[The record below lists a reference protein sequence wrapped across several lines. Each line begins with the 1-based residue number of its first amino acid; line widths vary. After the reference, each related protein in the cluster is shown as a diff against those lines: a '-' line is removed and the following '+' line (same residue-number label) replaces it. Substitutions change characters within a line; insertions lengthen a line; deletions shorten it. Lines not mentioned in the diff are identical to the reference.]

1 MKVNE
6 TKPISLQYAATT
18 SEAGYRRLEAA
29 MLQMGHLR
37 NALIRHRNVARGS
50 HRHAF
55 TFKLQNA
62 HITDL
67 HRHDPQFNPY
77 SRRLLESVAKEVNK
91 SYSTYFKRPEVGRP
105 QTASPYHNRTLEISE
120 PTNKHLKFSKKG
132 WANIRIK
139 GLPVIKFRTDQRLP
153 ENEQP
158 KVIRITLK
166 PRRIVVSLIY
176 QKVPKDIGAPDRES
190 VGIDP
195 GVKHN
200 ITAVS
205 DDGTVLQIPGFNSKP
220 HLKVKRRLLHKM
232 QRQRDAALQDGRAR
246 FTSQTTRTGKTKR
259 RFRWNEQPSKGYL
272 KTLAQLRR
280 VEQKRQDSTTGYQ
293 HRLSHQ
299 LVRDHQVI
307 CIEDTATANLT
318 RSAKGTTEE
327 PGKNVRQKSGLNRS
341 ILAQGWYGL
350 RTKIEYKADWYERQ
364 FVAVPAHHT
373 SQRCSACGHVAAGN
387 RVSQAVFKCLSCDH
401 EPNAD
406 VNAAE
411 NIRRQG
417 VETLAR
423 AGNLSLGVP
432 PETLAVNKR
441 NTTRH
446 KSDSRCTH
454 ELALRKE

>member
-1 MKVNE
+1 MKANE
-6 TKPISLQYAATT
+6 TKPTTLQYRATT
-18 SEAGYRRLEAA
+18 SEAGYRHLEQAL
-29 MLQMGHLR
+29 LQMGHLR
-37 NALIRHRNVARGS
+37 NALIRHRNAARGS

-62 HITDL
+62 HLTDL

-120 PTNKHLKFSKKG
+120 PANKHLKFSKKG
-132 WANIRIK
+132 WATVHVK

-166 PRRIVVSLIY
+166 PRRLVVSLTY
-176 QKVPKDIGAPDRES
+176 QLEPKTIGAPDRES

-195 GVKHN
+195 GVKQN

-205 DDGTVLQIPGFNSKP
+205 DDGNILQIPGFNSKP
-220 HLKVKRRLLHKM
+220 HLKVKRRLLRKM
-232 QRQRDAALQDGRAR
+232 KRQRDQALKDGRAR
-246 FTSQTTRTGKTKR
+246 FISQKTRTGKTKR

-272 KTLAQLRR
+272 KTLAQLRK
-280 VEQKRQDSTTGYQ
+280 VEQKRQDSMRGYQ
-293 HRLSHQ
+293 HRISHQ
-299 LVRDHQVI
+299 IVRDHQII
-307 CIEDTATANLT
+307 CIEDTAIHNMT
-318 RSAKGTTEE
+318 RSAKGTIEK
-327 PGKNVRQKSGLNRS
+327 PGRNVKQKAGLNRS
-341 ILAQGWYGL
+341 IIAQGWYGL

-373 SQRCSACGHVAAGN
+373 SQRCSECGSVDAGN
-387 RVSQAVFKCLSCDH
+387 RVSQELFRCLSCEH
-401 EPNAD
+401 EMNAD
-406 VNAAE
+406 INAAE
-411 NIRRQG
+411 NIRRLG
-417 VETLAR
+417 VETQAR
-423 AGNLSLGVP
+423 AGNSSLGVP
-432 PETLAVNKR
+432 PETIAVNKR
-441 NTTRH
+441 IKPRH
-446 KSDSRCTH
+446 KAVSRCTH

>member
-1 MKVNE
+1 MKANE
-6 TKPISLQYAATT
+6 TKPTTLQYQATT
-18 SEAGYRRLEAA
+18 SEAGYRHLEQAL
-29 MLQMGHLR
+29 LQMGHLH
-37 NALIRHRNVARGS
+37 NALIRHRNAARGS

-62 HITDL
+62 HLTDL

-77 SRRLLESVAKEVNK
+77 SRRLLESVAKAVNK

-105 QTASPYHNRTLEISE
+105 QTASPYRNRTLEISE
-120 PTNKHLKFSKKG
+120 PANKHLKFSKKG
-132 WANIRIK
+132 WASVHVK
-139 GLPVIKFRTDQRLP
+139 GLPVIRFRTDQRLP
-153 ENEQP
+153 ANEQP

-166 PRRIVVSLIY
+166 PRRLVVSLVY

-232 QRQRDAALQDGRAR
+232 QRQRDAALQDRRAR
-246 FTSQTTRTGKTKR
+246 FTSQTTHTGKTKR
-259 RFRWNEQPSKGYL
+259 RFRWNDQPSKSYL
-272 KTLAQLRR
+272 KTLAQLRK
-280 VEQKRQDSTTGYQ
+280 VEQKRQDSMNGHQ
-293 HRLSHQ
+293 HRISHQ
-299 LVRDHQVI
+299 LVKDHKII
-307 CIEDTATANLT
+307 CIEDTQTSNMT
-318 RSAKGTTEE
+318 RSAKGTAEE
-327 PGKNVRQKSGLNRS
+327 PGKNVRQKAGLNRS
-341 ILAQGWYGL
+341 ILAQGWYGT

-364 FVAVPAHHT
+364 FIAVPAHHT
-373 SQRCSACGHVAAGN
+373 SQRCSDCGYVEAGN
-387 RVSQAVFKCLSCDH
+387 RVSQELFRCLSCEH
-401 EPNAD
+401 EINAD
-406 VNAAE
+406 INAAE

-423 AGNLSLGVP
+423 AGNISLGVP

-446 KSDSRCTH
+446 KADPRCTH
-454 ELALRKE
+454 

>member
-1 MKVNE
+1 MKTNE
-6 TKPISLQYAATT
+6 TKPIPLQYAATT
-18 SEAGYRRLEAA
+18 SEAGYRRLEAG

-37 NALIRHRNVARGS
+37 NALIRHRNAARSS

-62 HITDL
+62 HLTDL
-67 HRHDPQFNPY
+67 HRNDPDFNAY
-77 SRRLLESVAKEVNK
+77 SRRLLESVAREVNK
-91 SYSTYFKRPEVGRP
+91 SYSTYFKHPDVGWPR
-105 QTASPYHNRTLEISE
+105 TASPYHNRTLEISE
-120 PTNKHLKFSKKG
+120 PGTRHLKARGNG
-132 WANIRIK
+132 WAEIRIK
-139 GLPVIKFRTDQRLP
+139 GLPVIRFRTDRRLP
-153 ENEQP
+153 DNEQP

-166 PRRIVVSLIY
+166 PRRLVVSLTY
-176 QKVPKDIGAPDRES
+176 QLEPKTIGAPDRES

-205 DDGTVLQIPGFNSKP
+205 DDGTILQIPGFDSKP
-220 HLKVKRRLLHKM
+220 HLKTKRRLLRKM

-272 KTLAQLRR
+272 KTLAQLRK
-280 VEQKRQDSTTGYQ
+280 VEQKRQDSMNGHQ
-293 HRLSHQ
+293 HRLSPQ
-299 LVRDHQVI
+299 LVKDHKII
-307 CIEDTATANLT
+307 CIEDTQTSNMT
-318 RSAKGTTEE
+318 RSAKGTAEE
-327 PGKNVRQKSGLNRS
+327 PGRNVKQKAGLNRS

-364 FVAVPAHHT
+364 FMAVPAHHT
-373 SQRCSACGHVAAGN
+373 SQRCSDCGHVDAGN
-387 RVSQAVFKCLSCDH
+387 RVSQELFRCLSCEH
-401 EPNAD
+401 EMNAD
-406 VNAAE
+406 INAAE

-423 AGNLSLGVP
+423 AGNISLGVP

-441 NTTRH
+441 NKTRH
-446 KSDSRCTH
+446 KADPRCTH

>member
-1 MKVNE
+1 MKANE
-6 TKPISLQYAATT
+6 TKPTTLQYRATT
-18 SEAGYRRLEAA
+18 SEAGYRHLEQAL
-29 MLQMGHLR
+29 LQMGHLR
-37 NALIRHRNVARGS
+37 NALIRHRNAARGS

-62 HITDL
+62 HLTDL

-120 PTNKHLKFSKKG
+120 PANKHLKFSKKG
-132 WANIRIK
+132 WATVHVK

-166 PRRIVVSLIY
+166 PRRLVVSLTY
-176 QKVPKDIGAPDRES
+176 QLEPKTIGAPDRES

-195 GVKHN
+195 GVKQN

-205 DDGTVLQIPGFNSKP
+205 DDGNILQIPGFNSKP
-220 HLKVKRRLLHKM
+220 HLKVKRRLLRKM
-232 QRQRDAALQDGRAR
+232 KRQRDQALKDGRAR
-246 FTSQTTRTGKTKR
+246 FISQKTRTGKTKR

-272 KTLAQLRR
+272 KTLAQLRK
-280 VEQKRQDSTTGYQ
+280 VEQKRQDSMRGYQ
-293 HRLSHQ
+293 HRISHQ
-299 LVRDHQVI
+299 IVRDHQII
-307 CIEDTATANLT
+307 CIEDTAIHNMT
-318 RSAKGTTEE
+318 RSAKGTIEK
-327 PGKNVRQKSGLNRS
+327 PGRNVKQKAGLNRS

-373 SQRCSACGHVAAGN
+373 SQRCSECGSVDAGN
-387 RVSQAVFKCLSCDH
+387 RVSQELFRCLSCEH
-401 EPNAD
+401 EMNAD
-406 VNAAE
+406 INAAE
-411 NIRRQG
+411 NIRRLG
-417 VETLAR
+417 VETQAR
-423 AGNLSLGVP
+423 AGNSSLGVP
-432 PETLAVNKR
+432 PETIAVNKR
-441 NTTRH
+441 IKPRH
-446 KSDSRCTH
+446 KAVSRCTH

>member
-1 MKVNE
+1 MKANE
-6 TKPISLQYAATT
+6 TKTTTLQYRATT
-18 SEAGYRRLEAA
+18 SQAGYRRIEDAL
-29 MLQMGHLR
+29 LQMGHLR
-37 NALIRHRNVARGS
+37 NALIRHRNSARSS

-55 TFKLQNA
+55 TLNIQNA
-62 HITDL
+62 HLTDL

-77 SRRLLESVAKEVNK
+77 SRRLLESVAKAVNK
-91 SYSTYFKRPEVGRP
+91 SYSTYFKRTEVGRP
-105 QTASPYHNRTLEISE
+105 QTTSPYHNRTLEISE
-120 PTNKHLKFSKKG
+120 PSTRHLKARGNG
-132 WANIRIK
+132 WAEIRIK

-158 KVIRITLK
+158 KVIRLTLK
-166 PRRIVVSLIY
+166 PRRLVVSLVY

-220 HLKVKRRLLHKM
+220 HLKVKRRLLRKM
-232 QRQRDAALQDGRAR
+232 QRQRDQALKDGRAR
-246 FTSQTTRTGKTKR
+246 FISQTTRTGKTKR
-259 RFRWNEQPSKGYL
+259 RFRWNEQPSKSYL
-272 KTLAQLRR
+272 KTLAQLRK
-280 VEQKRQDSTTGYQ
+280 VEQKRQDSMNGHQ

-299 LVRDHQVI
+299 LVRDHKII
-307 CIEDTATANLT
+307 CIEDTQTSNMT
-318 RSAKGTTEE
+318 RSAKGTAEE
-327 PGKNVRQKSGLNRS
+327 PGKNVKQKAGLNRS
-341 ILAQGWYGL
+341 ILAQGWYGT

-373 SQRCSACGHVAAGN
+373 SQRCSECGHVDAGN
-387 RVSQAVFKCLSCDH
+387 RVSQELFRCLSCEH
-401 EPNAD
+401 EINAD
-406 VNAAE
+406 INAAE
-411 NIRRQG
+411 NIRRLG
-417 VETLAR
+417 VKTQAR
-423 AGNLSLGVP
+423 AGNSSLGVP

-446 KSDSRCTH
+446 KADSRCTH